1 MEKMKEIREAL
12 DALAECGHGIMK
24 TAEALKRYYA
34 VNDHAEPPTKKAAPE
49 KTDEPP
55 APVSESMPEYS
66 KDYVRKLLAEAASN
80 GHREAVKDII
90 QKHGANSLSQIDPS
104 QYASIVKDAEVL
116 ANA

>member
-1 MEKMKEIREAL
+1 MTMPNRPRRTPLPK
-12 DALAECGHGIMK
+12 
-24 TAEALKRYYA
+24 
-34 VNDHAEPPTKKAAPE
+34 

-55 APVSESMPEYS
+55 EPVSESMPEYS
-66 KDYVRKLLAEAASN
+66 KEYVRKLLAEAASN